1 MTRLSVQS
9 NIISFIFGIF
19 LYFSLGSYALAT
31 TQDNP
36 EWKETTSQFE
46 LIKDSVE
53 NLETEGTVLGVLL
66 QQSGRNLNELLED
79 DKKTLVSFVIKYK
92 APVKLKNEPHA
103 KERTITQYGL
113 YRMLDSRI
121 QSYLEKHRGDNL
133 KIMFAQSE
141 PILIQFIVGKE
152 AISAPVLLTDTIDK
166 KWQKQKKSQ

>member
-19 LYFSLGSYALAT
+19 WYFSLGSYALAT
-31 TQDNP
+31 TRDNP
-36 EWKETTSQFE
+36 EWKETISQFE

-66 QQSGRNLNELLED
+66 QQSGRNINELLED
-79 DKKTLVSFVIKYK
+79 DKKTLVSFAIKYK
-92 APVKLKNEPHA
+92 APVKLKNEAHA

-133 KIMFAQSE
+133 KIMFAQSD